1 MATQPPQ
8 NEKRSVV
15 GIDALALALVALG
28 GFWLWSHTHMTQLGP
43 GAPATGVASRLAGE
57 EEPTFDESPPQFVNE
72 PDPNGRPIWE
82 NFDSLKFTS
91 GSSKLPTGASAQ
103 LDEIADMLKDD
114 PDLHLTIAGFTD
126 DVGSASENLRI
137 SRLRADSVKNALVA
151 RGIASDRITAQGF
164 GEKDPIAD
172 NATVEGRA
180 TNRRVSVRL
189 TLQ

>member
-1 MATQPPQ
+1 
-8 NEKRSVV
+8 
-15 GIDALALALVALG
+15 
-28 GFWLWSHTHMTQLGP
+28 
-43 GAPATGVASRLAGE
+43 
-57 EEPTFDESPPQFVNE
+57 
-72 PDPNGRPIWE
+72 
-82 NFDSLKFTS
+82 
-91 GSSKLPTGASAQ
+91 
-103 LDEIADMLKDD
+103 MLKDD